1 MLNISCQD
9 PQKLMEGENGAGENV
24 VAISEPVA
32 SDVASTLNRPQAHL
46 LKTNE
51 QNPVVAVDDLG
62 PTYPEVVEGTLQETQ
77 RIVHGLR
84 LNQSRLS
91 EQECKG
97 MRDVSDSWADDEADC
112 QTSSQ
117 TSSHN
122 VKANDVEFGQA
133 KPSEQVSRN
142 MNEVHHSCPDGETDC

>member
-1 MLNISCQD
+1 
-9 PQKLMEGENGAGENV
+9 
-24 VAISEPVA
+24 
-32 SDVASTLNRPQAHL
+32 
-46 LKTNE
+46 
-51 QNPVVAVDDLG
+51 
-62 PTYPEVVEGTLQETQ
+62 
-77 RIVHGLR
+77 
-84 LNQSRLS
+84 
-91 EQECKG
+91 